1 MAKKKVRKVEV
12 KKVTKK
18 VVKKKSANR
27 KTVSGK
33 TSVELRKPEK
43 PSIRE
48 KVVPTIVHKE
58 PTKEELQVTIEKLSF
73 QLEQANTQLDQFSH
87 TTSHELQE
95 PLRKVITFAKV
106 LRQNEKKLTEEE
118 FAIFLDK
125 LENSALRLRKLMA
138 EMLNFARVTNYEKLV
153 VKTDLNEILKS
164 TLFDLE
170 LLIEEKGAK
179 FIFGDL
185 PVIEAVPFQMSQ
197 LFYDI
202 IHNALKFSNPDV
214 LLEIEISVRKIKKKD
229 LQAYPNLKQELQYTE
244 ITFKDNGI
252 GFDQKYGE
260 QIFTM
265 FQRLSNAGEYPGT
278 GIGLAICRKVVQTY
292 FGEIYA
298 EGEEGKGAKVI
309 VILPLEQPKK
319 LPDDIPTILKTW
331 L

>member
-1 MAKKKVRKVEV
+1 MAKKKVRKAVI
-12 KKVTKK
+12 KKVPKK
-18 VVKKKSANR
+18 VVKKKSANKKKAAG
-27 KTVSGK
+27 KTSIVSGK
-33 TSVELRKPEK
+33 AKKIAV
-43 PSIRE
+43 RE

-106 LRQNEKKLTEEE
+106 LRQNDKKLTKEE

-125 LENSALRLRKLMA
+125 LENSAFRLRKLMA

-185 PVIEAVPFQMSQ
+185 PEIEAVPFQMSQ

-214 LLEIEISVRKIKKKD
+214 PLEIEISVRKIKKKD
-229 LQAYPNLKQELQYTE
+229 LQSYPSLKQELQYSE

>member
-1 MAKKKVRKVEV
+1 MAKKKV
-12 KKVTKK
+12 KKPLSKK
-18 VVKKKSANR
+18 VVKKEAGKKKKTVRKKSAVTR
-27 KTVSGK
+27 KTDNNLNSDLVL
-33 TSVELRKPEK
+33 SVIDPKA
-43 PSIRE
+43 
-48 KVVPTIVHKE
+48 

-95 PLRKVITFAKV
+95 PLRKIITFSKV
-106 LRQNEKKLTEEE
+106 LRQTEKKLSEEE
-118 FAIFLDK
+118 FEIFLAK

-138 EMLNFARVTNYEKLV
+138 EMLNFARVSNYEKLV
-153 VKTDLNEILKS
+153 VKTDLNEILKN

-170 LLIEEKGAK
+170 LLIEEKNAK
-179 FIFGDL
+179 FILNKL
-185 PVIEAVPFQMSQ
+185 PEVEAVPFQMSQ

-202 IHNALKFSNPDV
+202 IHNSLKFSNPDIP
-214 LLEIEISVRKIKKKD
+214 LEIEISTRKIKKKD
-229 LQAYPNLKQELQYTE
+229 LLSYPNLKQELQYCE
-244 ITFKDNGI
+244 ICFKDNGI

-265 FQRLSNAGEYPGT
+265 FQRLSSAGEYPGT

-298 EGEEGKGAKVI
+298 EGKEGEGATI
-309 VILPLEQPKK
+309 HVILPLEQPKK